1 MDKLVYAI
9 RKDHDSEV
17 RLRLRKF
24 RGRQYFDIRVFVEK
38 PSGHCE
44 FTATQ
49 KGVCLDA
56 FSFPEFKKGVEAL
69 ERELVRLGLLE
80 AEKR

>member
-1 MDKLVYAI
+1 MDQLVYAI

-24 RGRQYFDIRVFVEK
+24 RGRQYFDIRVFVEN
-38 PSGHCE
+38 PSGHLE

-49 KGVCLDA
+49 RGVCLDA
-56 FSFPEFKKGVEAL
+56 YTFSEFKKGVLAL